1 MRRRSSVWLVAVAH
15 ALTPPAGLRKLTRS
29 VASPELLEQN
39 DAVTFLQ
46 ETGVPT
52 FAADETWLK
61 LDDAASRLQV
71 MNKVPRAKRRV
82 ARGSFVRF

>member
-1 MRRRSSVWLVAVAH
+1 MRRRRSVWLVAVAH

-29 VASPELLEQN
+29 VASPELLDHN

-52 FAADETWLK
+52 FAADEDWLE
-61 LDDAASRLQV
+61 LDDAAPSTARETRRRRRRDLDRARLD
-71 MNKVPRAKRRV
+71 P
-82 ARGSFVRF
+82 

>member
-29 VASPELLEQN
+29 VASTDLLQQN

-52 FAADETWLK
+52 FAADEDWL
-61 LDDAASRLQV
+61 RLEDNAPATV
-71 MNKVPRAKRRV
+71 V
-82 ARGSFVRF
+82 FVSP